1 MAYIIRLA
9 WKNMTVTNWWSKSIA
24 ATGDSMEHEEEFL
37 HFTEDVHEA
46 SNTHDDRLQVNDL

>member
-1 MAYIIRLA
+1 
-9 WKNMTVTNWWSKSIA
+9 MTVTNWWSKSIA